1 MDHGSLF
8 CNWPVLIKGGGDL
21 GSGVIHRLV
30 RSGFHVAVQEIAQPT
45 MIRRTVAFA
54 SAVYDGE
61 TTVEGIT
68 ARHVSP
74 DQVQGEWAAGRVAVL
89 TTPLAETMAA
99 VKPAILIDAIMAKVN
114 TGTHIDDTRIV
125 IALGPGFTAGVDC
138 HAVIETERGHDLGR
152 VLWAGQA
159 RPDSGIPGEVGGYS
173 ADRVLRAPVAGRFT
187 GVRPIGDR
195 VKAGDLIAYVA
206 HQPIVSALDGVIR
219 GLLADGVEVTPG
231 LKVGDVDPRGNV
243 EHCFTISDKARAI
256 GGGVLEAILHQLTRE
271 AKTRQ

>member
-187 GVRPIGDR
+187 GVRGIGDR